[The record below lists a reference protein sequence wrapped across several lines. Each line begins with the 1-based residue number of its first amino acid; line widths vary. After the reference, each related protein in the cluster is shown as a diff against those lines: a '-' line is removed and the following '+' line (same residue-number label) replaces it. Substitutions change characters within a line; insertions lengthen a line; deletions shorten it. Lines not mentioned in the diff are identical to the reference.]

1 MCISMDRLEILEI
14 LMQRGYSERNAS
26 LVAEEMINIASQL
39 RHLLE
44 GWLMDKSYCKNYEI
58 GEYSVMRLQKERR
71 MNYPAALLT
80 LDWLIKEPE
89 AALRSLNRGIK

>member
-1 MCISMDRLEILEI
+1 MDKLEILEI
-14 LMQRGYSERNAS
+14 LMQRGYTQRNAS
-26 LVAEEMINIASQL
+26 LVAEEMVNIAPQL
-39 RHLLE
+39 QQYLE
-44 GWLMDKSYCKNYEI
+44 AWLMDKSYNENYEVE
-58 GEYSVMRLQKERR
+58 EYSLRRLQEERR

>member
-1 MCISMDRLEILEI
+1 MDKLEIQEI

-26 LVAEEMINIASQL
+26 LVAEEMVNITPQL
-39 RHLLE
+39 RNLLG
-44 GWLMDKSYCKNYEI
+44 GWLMDKSYCKDYEV

-80 LDWLIKEPE
+80 LDWLIKEPK

>member
-1 MCISMDRLEILEI
+1 MDKLEILEI
-14 LMQRGYSERNAS
+14 LMQRGYTQRNAS
-26 LVAEEMINIASQL
+26 LVAEEIVNIAPQL
-39 RHLLE
+39 QQHLE
-44 GWLMDKSYCKNYEI
+44 AWLMDKSYNENYEV
-58 GEYSVMRLQKERR
+58 GKYSLKRLQEERR

>member
-1 MCISMDRLEILEI
+1 
-14 LMQRGYSERNAS
+14 
-26 LVAEEMINIASQL
+26 
-39 RHLLE
+39 
-44 GWLMDKSYCKNYEI
+44 MDKSYCENYEV
-58 GEYSVMRLQKERR
+58 GEFSLKKLQEERR

>member
-1 MCISMDRLEILEI
+1 MDKLEILEI
-14 LMQRGYSERNAS
+14 LMQRGYTQRNAS
-26 LVAEEMINIASQL
+26 LVAEEMVNIAPQL
-39 RHLLE
+39 QQYLE
-44 GWLMDKSYCKNYEI
+44 AWLMDKSYNENYEV
-58 GEYSVMRLQKERR
+58 GEYSLKRLQEERR

>member
-1 MCISMDRLEILEI
+1 MDKLEILEI
-14 LMQRGYSERNAS
+14 LMQREYTQRNAS
-26 LVAEEMINIASQL
+26 LVAEEMVNIAPQL
-39 RHLLE
+39 QQYLE
-44 GWLMDKSYCKNYEI
+44 AWLMDKSYNENYEV
-58 GEYSVMRLQKERR
+58 GEYSLKRLQEERR

>member
-1 MCISMDRLEILEI
+1 MDRLEIQEI
-14 LMQRGYSERNAS
+14 LMQRGYTQRHAS
-26 LVAEEMINIASQL
+26 LVAEEMVNIAPQL
-39 RHLLE
+39 QQYLE
-44 GWLMDKSYCKNYEI
+44 AWLMDKSYNQNYEV
-58 GEYSVMRLQKERR
+58 GEYSVIILQKERR